1 MIDTIMETFRDLKYH
16 KFMKR
21 YSLIIFIFTLTL
33 NVASCQTTKQKFR
46 IERIKYVNENGFV
59 NVTFNLVNITNDTLY
74 LSDKNLRIRLIK
86 NNKSI
91 NWDYPK
97 VDVQPFVKPI
107 LKNGEQ
113 IDNKIEILDKED
125 PKDKLANNF
134 ATKLF
139 FKNLNVNLQL
149 MKYKEIIVKTIV
161 DNCTI
166 LLPAETYNYEIG
178 FYSKKF
184 DKTCK
189 VSVKYLDNKRFT
201 YFVDD
206 SGKKID
212 VID

>member
-1 MIDTIMETFRDLKYH
+1 MKKYILATVV
-16 KFMKR
+16 FA
-21 YSLIIFIFTLTL
+21 LFF

-46 IERIKYVNENGFV
+46 IEKVKYSNENGLV
-59 NVTFNLVNITNDTLY
+59 NVTFNLVNITNDTLC
-74 LSDKNLRIRLIK
+74 LSDKNLSIRLIK
-86 NNKSI
+86 NHKYI

-97 VDVQPFVKPI
+97 VDVQPFVKPV

-113 IDNKIEILDKED
+113 IDNKIEILEKED

-139 FKNLNVNLQL
+139 LKNLNVNMQL
-149 MKYKEIIVKTIV
+149 MKYKEIIIKTIV
-161 DNCTI
+161 DDCTI

-189 VSVKYLDNKRFT
+189 VSAKYSDNKRFT

-212 VID
+212 INN

>member
-1 MIDTIMETFRDLKYH
+1 
-16 KFMKR
+16 MKK
-21 YSLIIFIFTLTL
+21 YSLIIFIFTLNL
-33 NVASCQTTKQKFR
+33 NLASCQITKPKFR
-46 IERIKYVNENGFV
+46 IERIKYTNENGLV
-59 NVTFNLVNITNDTLY
+59 NVMFNLVNITNDTLY

-97 VDVQPFVKPI
+97 VDVQPFVKPV

-113 IDNKIEILDKED
+113 IDNKIEILNKED
-125 PKDKLANNF
+125 PKEKLANNF

-139 FKNLNVNLQL
+139 FKNLNVTVQL

-161 DNCTI
+161 DDCTI
-166 LLPAETYNYEIG
+166 LLPTETYNYEIG
-178 FYSKKF
+178 FYSKIF

-189 VSVKYLDNKRFT
+189 VEVKYLESKRFT

-206 SGKKID
+206 SGNKID
-212 VID
+212 INN

>member
-1 MIDTIMETFRDLKYH
+1 MGIFLDLKYL
-16 KFMKR
+16 KFMKK
-21 YSLIIFIFTLTL
+21 YILIILVSVLSLSKIF
-33 NVASCQTTKQKFR
+33 CQTTKQKFR
-46 IERIKYVNENGFV
+46 IERIKCVNENGFV
-59 NVTFNLVNITNDTLY
+59 NITFNLVNITNDTLY
-74 LSDKNLRIRLIK
+74 LSDKNLNIRLIK
-86 NNKSI
+86 NHKSI

-97 VDVQPFVKPI
+97 VHVQPFVKPV

-113 IDNKIEILDKED
+113 IDDKIKILNKED
-125 PKDKLANNF
+125 PKDKLAKNF

-139 FKNLNVNLQL
+139 FKNLNANVQL
-149 MKYKEIIVKTIV
+149 IKYKEIIVKNIV
-161 DNCTI
+161 DDCTI

-212 VID
+212 LID